1 MPDRGL
7 QLLVTC
13 LETGVFHTSQKV
25 REANCEL
32 PLEDAMAA
40 KPAKEVWV
48 VTWTPSTA
56 SAIGGRIVP
65 SKPERKIFG
74 AQKTA
79 VSFVMNKLDERFRG
93 TAKADSGHF
102 EA

>member
-1 MPDRGL
+1 
-7 QLLVTC
+7 
-13 LETGVFHTSQKV
+13 
-25 REANCEL
+25 
-32 PLEDAMAA
+32 MAA

-56 SAIGGRIVP
+56 SAIGGGIVP

-74 AQKTA
+74 DQKTA

-93 TAKADSGHF
+93 TARLIFRDGHAAEF
-102 EA
+102 PVIEQMYAEYRKGK